1 MCLVSGVGNV
11 VLQVA
16 AAVGP
21 KVCCGV
27 EKAEKPSRYAEE
39 MEKHFAKWMKWYGKC
54 YSDYELIKGDFLSPE
69 FSERINSSTVI
80 FVNNFAFGPALNHQL
95 KLKFQNLPDGV
106 RIISSAEFC
115 PLNFRINDRNLG
127 DVGAMMNVHL
137 FSPLKGK
144 VSWTNKPVSF
154 YLQIIDR
161 TLLEKYFYYKSHPE
175 EEPPEELK
183 RKLSPKDAMDRHGS
197 SSCLLYTSPS
207 PRDS

>member
-1 MCLVSGVGNV
+1 MWGR
-11 VLQVA
+11 
-16 AAVGP
+16 VGP
-21 KVCCGV
+21 RETLAVLGCAYKEHTQALCVGGWGVCVCVGACV
-27 EKAEKPSRYAEE
+27 LLNGCAHSARV
-39 MEKHFAKWMKWYGKC
+39 C
-54 YSDYELIKGDFLSPE
+54 
-69 FSERINSSTVI
+69 RVI

-137 FSPLKGK
+137 FSPLKGR

-161 TLLEKYFYYKSHPE
+161 TLVSMYMSVPCYIQ
-175 EEPPEELK
+175 
-183 RKLSPKDAMDRHGS
+183 M
-197 SSCLLYTSPS
+197 
-207 PRDS
+207 

>member
-1 MCLVSGVGNV
+1 MYLHSSMNCDPNGVCVLTSPHNQTHVEWFNWCLCVHGLTRGC
-11 VLQVA
+11 A
-16 AAVGP
+16 
-21 KVCCGV
+21 CGC
-27 EKAEKPSRYAEE
+27 R
-39 MEKHFAKWMKWYGKC
+39 
-54 YSDYELIKGDFLSPE
+54 
-69 FSERINSSTVI
+69 VI

-115 PLNFRINDRNLG
+115 PLNFRINDRNLS

-161 TLLEKYFYYKSHPE
+161 TLVSGEMLLE
-175 EEPPEELK
+175 
-183 RKLSPKDAMDRHGS
+183 
-197 SSCLLYTSPS
+197 
-207 PRDS
+207 

>member
-1 MCLVSGVGNV
+1 MIQYHLCF
-11 VLQVA
+11 
-16 AAVGP
+16 
-21 KVCCGV
+21 
-27 EKAEKPSRYAEE
+27 Y
-39 MEKHFAKWMKWYGKC
+39 F
-54 YSDYELIKGDFLSPE
+54 FLCVY
-69 FSERINSSTVI
+69 RVI

-154 YLQIIDR
+154 YLQVIDR
-161 TLLEKYFYYKSHPE
+161 TLVSVKKKGVGWIVCML
-175 EEPPEELK
+175 
-183 RKLSPKDAMDRHGS
+183 
-197 SSCLLYTSPS
+197 
-207 PRDS
+207 